1 MKKIFSILCAALIFT
16 AGFNTVM
23 AASAKSNITKI
34 TGDEREVKNFNGIA
48 AGGPI
53 TVIVKLG
60 NTESLKFEG
69 DADAISTLV
78 AEVKGS
84 ILIIRPETSWKSWS
98 RKYEGKK
105 IIAYV
110 TAKQISSLTM
120 SGDGSIS
127 VEGTVNTSDLATT
140 ISGSGKVNVNTNA
153 RKVTSVIS
161 GSGNLNISGKTEEA
175 SVTISGSGAF
185 NGKSL
190 TTQDFSTRISGSG
203 SVNIHADRKLNV
215 LISGSGSV
223 NYSGNPE
230 IDKTV
235 VGSGRIRKI

>member
-1 MKKIFSILCAALIFT
+1 MLSSGLNIATAAPVKNKITKT
-16 AGFNTVM
+16 AG
-23 AASAKSNITKI
+23 
-34 TGDEREVKNFNGIA
+34 DDRDVKDFNGIA

-60 NTESLKFEG
+60 NTESLRFEG

-78 AEVKGS
+78 SEVKSS

-110 TAKQISSLTM
+110 TAKKISSLTM

-127 VEGTVNTSDLATT
+127 VEGTVNTSDLAAT
-140 ISGSGKVNVNTNA
+140 ISGSGRVNVNTNA

-190 TTQDFSTRISGSG
+190 NTQDFSTRISGSG
-203 SVNIHADRKLNV
+203 AVNIHADRKLNV

-235 VGSGRIRKI
+235 VGSGRVRKI